1 IIIRRAQQGEPFTS
15 LDGQQRALTDSMLV
29 IADPRRAIALA
40 GIMGGQNT
48 EINEQTNDVL
58 IESAY
63 FKPQNI
69 RATSKKLELRTES
82 SYRFERGGDVG
93 ICDWAS
99 RRAADLILQ
108 TAGGTLCGGVVDAY
122 PEPEEP
128 KQINL
133 RPHKV

>member
-1 IIIRRAQQGEPFTS
+1 F
-15 LDGQQRALTDSMLV
+15 TDSMLG
-29 IADPRRAIALA
+29 IADTQRAIALA
-40 GIMGGQNT
+40 GVMGGQNT
-48 EINEQTNDVL
+48 EINDQTTDVL
-58 IESAY
+58 IESDY

-108 TAGGTLCGGVVDAY
+108 TAGGQLAEGVADAY
-122 PEPEEP
+122 PSPAAP
-128 KQINL
+128 RQITL
-133 RPHKV
+133 RHQKTRQLL